1 MRLGLDVGG
10 SFLKIAGIEAEQ
22 VLDLGRRPLPE
33 TGALEMVAGE
43 AERLVRR
50 HQATAVGVGLAGL
63 VRFPEG
69 RFVWGPH
76 LAGEDIPFR
85 SSLEQRLGCPVLVD
99 NDANLAALAESVL
112 GAGQGSDPVLTVAL
126 GTGIGAGL
134 VIGGTIYR
142 GAGFAGEAGHM
153 AMVEAGEACAC
164 GLRGCWETVVSGGQL
179 DRVARALLGTD
190 ARTPDLVELARTGDR
205 RAVLALEA
213 AGDWLGRGVA
223 ALVMMLDPEV
233 VVIAG
238 AVSAAG
244 DLLFEPARRS
254 IAAAVPGHGR
264 HRSVRL
270 VGSKFGGLAGAVGAA
285 LATQRAMNGA

>member
-10 SFLKIAGIEAEQ
+10 SFLKIAGIEAGQ

-33 TGALEMVAGE
+33 YGALEMVA
-43 AERLVRR
+43 AETEQLVRR

-76 LAGEDIPFR
+76 LAGRDVPFR
-85 SSLEQRLGCPVLVD
+85 SFLEEKLGCPVVVD

-112 GAGQGSDPVLTVAL
+112 GAGRGYDPVLTVAL

-134 VIGGTIYR
+134 VVGGAIYR
-142 GAGFAGEAGHM
+142 GAGFAGEVGHM
-153 AMVEAGEACAC
+153 AMVGAGEACAC
-164 GLRGCWETVVSGGQL
+164 GLRGCWETVVSGGRL
-179 DRVARALLGTD
+179 DRVAEEMLGTD
-190 ARTPDLVELARTGDR
+190 STTPDLVQLARTGDE
-205 RAVLALEA
+205 RAVLALEE

-254 IAAAVPGHGR
+254 IASAVPGGCR
-264 HRSVRL
+264 QVRL
-270 VGSKFGGLAGAVGAA
+270 VGSEFGGLAGAVGAA
-285 LATQRAMNGA
+285 LATQSAGNGA